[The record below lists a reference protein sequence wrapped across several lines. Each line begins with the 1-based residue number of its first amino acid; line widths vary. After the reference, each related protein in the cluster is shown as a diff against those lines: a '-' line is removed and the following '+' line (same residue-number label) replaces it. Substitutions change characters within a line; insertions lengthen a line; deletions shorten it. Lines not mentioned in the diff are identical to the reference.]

1 MYSVTNAYPMFV
13 RNILELIT
21 ALDNID
27 LVQAATSINAE
38 RPFRLEVRDTNPE
51 IDTDLEW
58 TNVDYTSLELYD
70 RAGEVIFFYA
80 GEKPKEI
87 MQNDTGEWC
96 ELSLPSLLISHSGDQ
111 VQITELEIDTDL
123 GTHDATL
130 YYGSEGRA
138 VDTVPL
144 VTIDAIDFTIS
155 PF

>member
-38 RPFRLEVRDTNPE
+38 RPFRLEVRDINPE
-51 IDTDLEW
+51 IDPSLEW

-70 RAGEVIFFYA
+70 RAGDVIFFYA

-111 VQITELEIDTDL
+111 VQVTELEIDTEL
-123 GTHDATL
+123 GTHEAIL
-130 YYGSEGRA
+130 YYGSEGRIA
-138 VDTVPL
+138 DAAPL
-144 VTIDAIDFTIS
+144 VTIEGNEFTIS
-155 PF
+155 TF